1 MLTVATSSMKPAAF
15 HSYKQTSVAEV
26 WDAIVIGSGIGG
38 LSAAALLSRHSGK
51 RVLVLERHYT
61 AGGYTHSFH
70 RPGYEWDPGVHYIGQ
85 AGDAAS
91 PERAAF
97 DHITDG
103 SLSWARM
110 PDVYDRAFISGK
122 PFDFV
127 AGKGPLRESLIE
139 RFPREAKGIDG
150 IFGAID
156 TCIRRA
162 SGYYA
167 EKALPAPL
175 AAVLGGMVRMP
186 YLRWSSRTTA
196 EVLREYTSN
205 RELIGTLTA
214 QWGDYGLP
222 PAQSSFA
229 AHATIA
235 SHYFGGGYYPVGGAH
250 RIAEAIVPGIE
261 ENGGRVLISADVER
275 IVLEGGRA
283 AGVRMADGREF
294 RAPVVISNAGASNTF
309 ERLLPAGTP
318 AVASIAQAI
327 RALPPSMSYIT
338 LYIGALGTSAELGIE
353 GTNLWIHPSADHD
366 ANLACFLEDPHSP
379 FPLVFL
385 SFPSAKDPEFEARH
399 PGHSTIEAVAPV
411 PYRLFSRWEDSRW
424 KHRGEDY
431 EQFKS
436 LLAERLRTIAEQ
448 HVPGL
453 RGRIEI
459 AELSTPLS
467 ARHFMNYPSGEAYG
481 IAATPARFRLRA
493 LRPRTPVPGVFLT
506 GQDVAMLGVTGAL
519 FGGGLCASAVL
530 GTNIVG
536 RMTRRK

>member
-1 MLTVATSSMKPAAF
+1 MLTVATLRMKPAAF
-15 HSYKQTSVAEV
+15 RSYKQTRVADA

-38 LSAAALLSRHSGK
+38 LSAAALLGRHGGK

-61 AGGYTHSFH
+61 VGGYTHSFH
-70 RPGYEWDPGVHYIGQ
+70 RPGYDWDPGVHYIGQ

-110 PDVYDRAFISGK
+110 PDVYDRALISGK

-127 AGKGPLRESLIE
+127 TGKGPLREAFLE

-150 IFGAID
+150 IFGAMD
-156 TCIRRA
+156 ACIRRA
-162 SGYYA
+162 SSYYA
-167 EKALPAPL
+167 EKALPAPI
-175 AAVLGGMVRMP
+175 AAVLGGVMRMP
-186 YLRWSSRTTA
+186 FLRWSGKTTA
-196 EVLREYTSN
+196 EVLRAYTSN

-222 PAQSSFA
+222 PARSSFA
-229 AHATIA
+229 VHATVA
-235 SHYFGGGYYPVGGAH
+235 SHYFGGGYYPVGGAR
-250 RIAEAIVPGIE
+250 RIAEAITPRIE
-261 ENGGRVLISADVER
+261 ENGGCVLISAEVER
-275 IVLEGGRA
+275 IVLERGRA

-318 AVASIAQAI
+318 ATVAIAQAI
-327 RALPPSMSYIT
+327 RALPPSMAHIA
-338 LYIGALGTSAELGIE
+338 LYIGARGASAELGIE

-366 ANLACFLEDPHSP
+366 ANLARFLEDPGAP

-385 SFPSAKDPEFEARH
+385 SFPSAKDPAFEARH
-399 PGHSTIEAVAPV
+399 PGHSTIEAVVPV
-411 PYRLFSRWEDSRW
+411 PYHLFSRWEGSKW
-424 KHRGEDY
+424 KRRGESY

-436 LLAERLRTIAEQ
+436 LLAERLRAIVEQ

-467 ARHFMNYPSGEAYG
+467 TRHFMNYPSGEAYG
-481 IAATPARFRLRA
+481 LAATPARFRLRA
-493 LRPRTPVPGVFLT
+493 LRPRTPIPGLFLT

-530 GTNIVG
+530 GANIVG
-536 RMTRRK
+536 RMTLRK